1 MNWLRSSVEG
11 AGLARFGVGWVV
23 SALIAG
29 ATITGLWAFSVTT
42 VVPLGVCLGLGTFG
56 FGLELVNLRAKARR
70 RELARLWPEVVDSL
84 QSAAAAGIGFTEG
97 FAELAQRGPLPL
109 RVHFAGFIHRI
120 DSGWPIELALDWLK
134 HELGEIHADRLLEL
148 LQVVT
153 AAGGEGYQESL
164 RNQSRQL
171 REDLALWGQL
181 ESKQG
186 WVGGTAKMAVA
197 APWVVVALLSV
208 RPENAAIYNSAD
220 GATVLALGFAVSVVA
235 YRFIHLLGALPQ
247 APRVFA

>member
-1 MNWLRSSVEG
+1 MRWLRSSVEG
-11 AGLARFGVGWVV
+11 AGLAKFGLWRVVLAISAV
-23 SALIAG
+23 SAVAGSWAFG
-29 ATITGLWAFSVTT
+29 ATRVFA
-42 VVPLGVCLGLGTFG
+42 LGVCLGLGAFG
-56 FGLELVNLRAKARR
+56 FGLELLNLRAKSRR

-84 QSAAAAGIGFTEG
+84 QSAASSGIGFTEG
-97 FAELAQRGPLPL
+97 FAELAQRGPLAL

-120 DSGWPIELALDWLK
+120 DSGSPVTSALDWLK

-148 LQVVT
+148 LQVV
-153 AAGGEGYQESL
+153 AEAGGEGYQEAL

-171 REDLALWGQL
+171 RDDLTLWGQL

-186 WVGGTAKMAVA
+186 WVGGTAKIAVS
-197 APWVVVALLSV
+197 APWVVVAMLSA

-220 GATVLALGFAVSVVA
+220 GATVLGIGFVVSVFA
-235 YRFIHLLGALPQ
+235 YRFIHLLGALPS